1 MAGSDT
7 EMRNSTFLLGTDLS
21 FTYEDRAVPTIQ
33 EPKQVIV
40 RIIATGVCGSDV
52 HYWQHGGIGPY
63 KVQKPIVL
71 GHESAGIVVSCGKS
85 VKSVNVG
92 DRVAVEPG
100 ISCKSCEDCRS
111 GRYNLCA
118 DMQFAATPPY
128 DGTLSTYYRVP
139 EECCF
144 RLPSSISM
152 RDAAL
157 IEPLSIAVHCCRLA
171 GDMQGKSI
179 VVFGAGPVGQLCCSV
194 ARAFGARAVLVA
206 DVVDSRLEFA
216 SKKGATHIYKMRD
229 AAPKDNAVAL
239 LASLEETSGTEIV
252 IDATGAQPCIEC
264 GIESLRRGGTFVQA
278 GLGSPKITF
287 PVGLICDKE
296 AIFRGSFRYGPG
308 DYKLAIACVASG
320 RVNLDGFVT
329 QTFPFTEAQGAFET
343 VLQKQGIKSVIW
355 GPGVEDGQY

>member
-1 MAGSDT
+1 CLQ
-7 EMRNSTFLLGTDLS
+7 RNSTFVLGTDLS
-21 FTYEDRAVPTIQ
+21 FRYEDRAVPIIQ
-33 EPKQVIV
+33 EPRQVIV
-40 RIIATGVCGSDV
+40 RIMATGVCGSDV

-63 KVQKPIVL
+63 KVQEPIVL
-71 GHESAGIVVSCGKS
+71 GHESAGVVVSCGES
-85 VKSVNVG
+85 VKSVSVG

-194 ARAFGARAVLVA
+194 ARAFGARAVLVV
-206 DVVDSRLEFA
+206 DVVDSRLKFA
-216 SKKGATHIYKMRD
+216 SKK
-229 AAPKDNAVAL
+229 
-239 LASLEETSGTEIV
+239 
-252 IDATGAQPCIEC
+252 
-264 GIESLRRGGTFVQA
+264 A

-296 AIFRGSFRYGPG
+296 AVFQGSFRYGPG

-329 QTFPFTEAQGAFET
+329 QTFPFLEAQGAFET
-343 VLQKQGIKSVIW
+343 MLQKQGIKSVIW
-355 GPGVEDGQY
+355 GPGVEEGQY

>member
-1 MAGSDT
+1 MAGSDI

-40 RIIATGVCGSDV
+40 RIVATGVCGSDV

-71 GHESAGIVVSCGKS
+71 GHESAGIVVSCGES
-85 VKSVNVG
+85 VKS
-92 DRVAVEPG
+92 
-100 ISCKSCEDCRS
+100 
-111 GRYNLCA
+111 
-118 DMQFAATPPY
+118 FAATPPY
-128 DGTLSTYYRVP
+128 DGTLST
-139 EECCF
+139 
-144 RLPSSISM
+144 
-152 RDAAL
+152 
-157 IEPLSIAVHCCRLA
+157 
-171 GDMQGKSI
+171 
-179 VVFGAGPVGQLCCSV
+179 
-194 ARAFGARAVLVA
+194 
-206 DVVDSRLEFA
+206 RLEFA
-216 SKKGATHIYKMRD
+216 SKKGATHTFKMRD
-229 AAPKDNAVAL
+229 AIPNENAIAL
-239 LASLEETSGTEIV
+239 LASLGEPSGSDIV
-252 IDATGAQPCIEC
+252 IDATGAQPCIKC

-308 DYKLAIACVASG
+308 DYKLAIASVASG
-320 RVNLDGFVT
+320 RVDLDGFVT
-329 QTFPFTEAQGAFET
+329 QTFPFLEAQGAFET